1 MLQGKYAVG
10 PNELVIGFNISKT
23 MTQARFEENKTDMK
37 GEITNKLLENIF
49 YDQNDKS
56 YVSTIKKVNHLFLL
70 SISILLISVI
80 LASSLHQV
88 TFGQQRV
95 NVAAVGDWG
104 CNSDTRNTVN
114 NINAKKPTLVL
125 GLGDYSYQPTAKCWL
140 NAIKPIEKKVKINIG
155 NHESSPKYGLNQY
168 MESFGLSKQYYSFDH
183 GNIHILTMATELS
196 SKKGSDQF
204 KFVENDLKKASS
216 NTKIKWIVVN
226 LHKPL
231 YTSPNSC
238 SSSSCTSSTSLI
250 NAYHPLFDKY
260 RVDLVLQGHI
270 HNYQRTYPIQYNSKK
285 PTSPIVTT
293 KSTSNYNNPKGEIF
307 VIIGT
312 GGINFHGLK
321 SKASF
326 VSKQDA
332 IRFGALDFT
341 VTNSGKKLDAK
352 FYGNDGSIRDSFTI
366 QK

>member
-1 MLQGKYAVG
+1 MLQGIYAAD
-10 PNELVIGFNISKT
+10 PYELVISFNISKT
-23 MTQARFEENKTDMK
+23 MTQAGFEENRTDMQ
-37 GEITNKLLENIF
+37 GVIRNKLLENIF
-49 YDQNDKS
+49 YDHKIKS
-56 YVSTIKKVNHLFLL
+56 LVSTINKANHPFVQL
-70 SISILLISVI
+70 ISILLISII
-80 LASSLHQV
+80 LAINLHQV
-88 TFGQQRV
+88 SFAQQRI

-104 CNSDTRNTVN
+104 CNSDTKNTVN

-125 GLGDYSYQPTAKCWL
+125 GLGDYSYQTTAKCWL
-140 NAIKPIEKKVKINIG
+140 NTIKPVDKKVKINIG

-168 MESFGLSKQYYSFDH
+168 MKSFGLSKQYYSFDH

-204 KFVENDLKKASS
+204 KFVESDLKKASS
-216 NTKIKWIVVN
+216 STKIKWIIVN

-260 RVDLVLQGHI
+260 MVDLVLQGHI

-293 KSTSNYNNPKGEIF
+293 KSTSNYNNPKGEVF
-307 VIIGT
+307 VIVGT

-332 IRFGALDFT
+332 IRFGVLDFT
-341 VTNSGKKLDAK
+341 IINSGKKLDAK